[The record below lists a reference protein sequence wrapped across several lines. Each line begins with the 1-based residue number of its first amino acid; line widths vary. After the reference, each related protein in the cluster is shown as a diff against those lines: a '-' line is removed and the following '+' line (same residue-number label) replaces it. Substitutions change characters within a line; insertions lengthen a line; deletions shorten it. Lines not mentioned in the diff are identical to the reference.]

1 MLHRS
6 YVCPVAT
13 ITGSV
18 MMSMEMGQRKL
29 LGAEAADPVG
39 SLPPPAPSA
48 AALPPF
54 PELLSRAVSALLL
67 EGPFVATLAFS
78 DVLFFFVVV
87 VEGLVVVHSI
97 VLVYVFLFLGG

>member
-78 DVLFFFVVV
+78 DVLFFF
-87 VEGLVVVHSI
+87 G
-97 VLVYVFLFLGG
+97 FFCGGVGCGT